1 MTSQALQSRIDS
13 YSPIVNDSMF
23 VTTPSSGNGI
33 YSIIDNLLSKSKYTF
48 IRNIIDVIDPEPDNA
63 NPTEMQWDK
72 IFSTIGE
79 AEINTSLL
87 INETHA
93 TSKEIRDRIT
103 AGISRQ
109 LRLAIEEGEG
119 GIAVSKPSKDSL
131 FEFAKMQKITRPPF
145 VILRDNGNLSTTW
158 NYENG
163 DKFKLVFLCDGS
175 LNYVSFLNRTGKREI
190 AHGNCDIKGVMEF
203 IQSNDILL

>member
-1 MTSQALQSRIDS
+1 MTMRPVKDDQAIEPAWDDAPTGVGGASYGGSLPNVSPNNRQDS
-13 YSPIVNDSMF
+13 
-23 VTTPSSGNGI
+23 
-33 YSIIDNLLSKSKYTF
+33 
-48 IRNIIDVIDPEPDNA
+48 
-63 NPTEMQWDK
+63 
-72 IFSTIGE
+72 
-79 AEINTSLL
+79 
-87 INETHA
+87 HA
-93 TSKEIRDRIT
+93 TSAEIRDRIT

-109 LRLAIEEGEG
+109 LRLAMEEGEG
-119 GIAVSKPSKDSL
+119 GIAVSESSKASL
-131 FEFAKMQKITRPPF
+131 FEFAKMQQITRTPF

-163 DKFKLVFLCDGS
+163 DKFKLVFLCDDS